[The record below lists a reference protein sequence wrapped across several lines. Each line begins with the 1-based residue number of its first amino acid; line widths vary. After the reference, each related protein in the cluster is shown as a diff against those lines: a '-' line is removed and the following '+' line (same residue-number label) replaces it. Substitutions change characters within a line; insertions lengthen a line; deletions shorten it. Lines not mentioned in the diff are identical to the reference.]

1 MKKLLYFIIPLII
14 GVLFAFGLNKFLDH
28 ENSKLMKEKNLVP
41 LMGEYSSDIKD
52 KGVLINNELLSKN
65 NIMILGSSE
74 LSNIIKRQHA
84 ATYFNSGRTKNG
96 LFTVGRPYNQTL
108 QETLILGS
116 TNPDID
122 NKKVVIFVSM
132 QAFLSRKGVPG
143 KDFQS
148 LFSPTQF
155 YEFLNNN
162 NINKETKDYLA
173 RRVASLLK
181 SSDEYSS
188 ERVYAELYTDN
199 STLGDICSVL
209 FKPYFFIREKEVM
222 LKEKGLLYLKLKKLN
237 NKNKTK
243 KLSNNSIDWKR
254 EDEIAYKEGQAK
266 AKGNK
271 YKIDYNNYKFISKKL
286 PKMKNAYS
294 KINLL
299 KSQEV
304 DDYKNLLNT
313 CKELGVKPTIVLLP
327 NADWYYD
334 YTGITKDKRT
344 NFYKTLEELAS
355 KDGFKVINLQDKEPT
370 LKNNKNTDYYLRDI
384 MHLGTRGCVDI
395 SERIYKEYNQGQIPV
410 N

>member
-28 ENSKLMKEKNLVP
+28 ENSKLMREKNLVP

-52 KGVLINNELLSKN
+52 KGVLINNELLSNN

-116 TNPDID
+116 TNPNID
-122 NKKVVIFVSM
+122 NKKIVIFVSM

-162 NINKETKDYLA
+162 NINKERKDYLA

-199 STLGDICSVL
+199 STLGNICSVL
-209 FKPYFFIREKEVM
+209 FKPYFLIREKEVM

-243 KLSNNSIDWKR
+243 KLSNNPIDWKK

-271 YKIDYNNYKFISKKL
+271 YKIDYKNYKFISKKL

-299 KSQEV
+299 KSQEL

-370 LKNNKNTDYYLRDI
+370 LKDNPNTDYYLRDI
-384 MHLGTRGCVDI
+384 MHLGTRGWVDI
-395 SERIYKEYNQGQIPV
+395 SERIYKEYNQGQVPV